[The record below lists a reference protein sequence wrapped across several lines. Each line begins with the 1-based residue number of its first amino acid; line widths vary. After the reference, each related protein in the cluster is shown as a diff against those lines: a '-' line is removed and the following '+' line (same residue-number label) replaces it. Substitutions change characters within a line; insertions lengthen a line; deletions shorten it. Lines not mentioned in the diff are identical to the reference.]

1 MTSVEATA
9 GARRA
14 EILLELLAAADDAP
28 AEELL
33 AGLTATRDL
42 VFLGAALTTVA
53 RAEGRRLPP
62 AQRAQ
67 ANTRQM
73 NLGVLRDAARSDL
86 AGLRVWVR
94 RAAEEVLFLRSL
106 SAAAQARAVA
116 DEARTPR

>member
-1 MTSVEATA
+1 VTSVEATA

-42 VFLGAALTTVA
+42 VFLGAALTAVA
-53 RAEGRRLPP
+53 RTEGRQLPP

-73 NLGVLRDAARSDL
+73 NLAAVRDAARTDP
-86 AGLRVWVR
+86 AGLRLWLR
-94 RAAEEVLFLRSL
+94 RAAEEVLLLRSL
-106 SAAAQARAVA
+106 QAAAEERAAGEARAS
-116 DEARTPR
+116 R